1 MIYYRLMSVTSW
13 FLAIKR
19 TFSYLVMTLALV
31 RTHFWHEKAS
41 STLFQVTEKMTLWQA
56 SHEMWQISKQATI
69 PSRQTPRALRIIN
82 KQLWCCLE
90 SDGFSVFNLDLYPQP
105 VMRETYDIDT
115 YMRIKDVAQ
124 LSNGDVFFASSSG
137 LYQLKLPGGNK
148 LKMISILLCVW
159 VDTHGQNV

>member
-1 MIYYRLMSVTSW
+1 MRKLV
-13 FLAIKR
+13 
-19 TFSYLVMTLALV
+19 FSTKAQIFVFCDDI
-31 RTHFWHEKAS
+31 RTHFDMTELLPHS
-41 STLFQVTEKMTLWQA
+41 QVTENMTLWQA

-148 LKMISILLCVW
+148 LKMISILLCV
-159 VDTHGQNV
+159 